1 MDPKLA
7 WLATNFIAAFLLP
20 PLSLILLMFAGLLLL
35 KRKPRLGKTLIAAGL
50 GLLYALSMPLVAG
63 FLFGLLQPAPLADKP
78 DLRDVGAIVVLG
90 SGRYED
96 APEYGGDTASALA
109 LERLRYGATLHRQTG
124 LPLLVTGGA
133 PEDGLPEA
141 QFMREILERE
151 FKTPVRWT
159 ESASRNTREN
169 ALFSRDILAKDNI
182 HRILLVTHAW
192 HMPRAQAAFER
203 AGFDVIPAGTH
214 FSSKPKPRLLD
225 FIPDAGALRSSS
237 YALHEL
243 IGIVW
248 YKLRG

>member
-20 PLSLILLMFAGLLLL
+20 PLSLILLMLAGMLLL
-35 KRKPRLGKTLIAAGL
+35 KRKPFLGKTLIAAGL

-63 FLFGLLQPAPLADKP
+63 LLFGLLQPAPFNHKTDIRHA
-78 DLRDVGAIVVLG
+78 GAIVVLG
-90 SGRYED
+90 AGRYED
-96 APEYGGDTASALA
+96 APEYGGDTASPLA
-109 LERLRYGATLHRQTG
+109 LERLRYAAALHRQTG

-133 PEDGLPEA
+133 PDGGLPEA

-151 FKTPVRWT
+151 FKVPVRWT

-169 ALFSRDILAKDNI
+169 ALFSRDVLAKENI

-192 HMPRAQAAFER
+192 HMPRAQTAFER
-203 AGFDVIPAGTH
+203 AGFDVIPAGTR
-214 FSSKPKPRLLD
+214 FVGKPEYRLLD
-225 FIPDAGALRSSS
+225 FIPDASALRSSS
-237 YALHEL
+237 YALHEF

-248 YKLRG
+248 YKVRG